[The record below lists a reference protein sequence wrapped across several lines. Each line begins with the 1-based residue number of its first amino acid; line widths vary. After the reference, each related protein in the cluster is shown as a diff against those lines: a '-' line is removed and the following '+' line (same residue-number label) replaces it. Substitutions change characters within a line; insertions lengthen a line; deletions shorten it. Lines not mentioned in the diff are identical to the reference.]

1 MNLVILVGRV
11 GKGGATVR
19 KKDDREFVTFTLAT
33 TERFKNKEGEVQER
47 TEWHNVVT
55 FRPGLIQLAKNDN
68 LRQGSLVSLEGANHT
83 REYTKD
89 DVKKYATSVV
99 ADTLSVL
106 RFPPK
111 VEKEQP
117 KAEEK
122 APEKEPAAI

>member
-1 MNLVILVGRV
+1 MNKVILVGRV

-19 KKDDREFVTFTLAT
+19 KKNDKEFVTLTLAT
-33 TERFKNKEGEVQER
+33 TERFKDKEGEAQER

-68 LRQGSLVSLEGANHT
+68 LRQGSLVSMEGMLRT

-111 VEKEQP
+111 AEKEQP

-122 APEKEPAAI
+122 VPAKEPATI